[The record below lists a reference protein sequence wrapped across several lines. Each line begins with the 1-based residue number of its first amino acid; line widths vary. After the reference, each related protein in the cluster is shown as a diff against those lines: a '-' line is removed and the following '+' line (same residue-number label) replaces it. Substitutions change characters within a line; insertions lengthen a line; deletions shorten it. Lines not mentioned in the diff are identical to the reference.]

1 MNRINPI
8 NKIVS
13 KGISKMHE
21 EELTYEEKIQKMV
34 KNLLA
39 RAEREVPEYG
49 DFKSVYEEFPNTDKS
64 ITATDFMLKINKP
77 LTKGSE
83 KMRNLVAVAY
93 DIPHP
98 YKTEQT
104 IVHGTKKEVLDALK
118 SEDLPSKLEK
128 IYKEL
133 ADHLAEE

>member
-1 MNRINPI
+1 MDKINPI
-8 NKIVS
+8 NKILS

-21 EELTYEEKIQKMV
+21 EEPTFEEKIEKTV

-64 ITATDFMLKINKP
+64 IKATDFMLKINKP
-77 LTKGSE
+77 ITKGSE

-104 IVHGTKKEVLDALK
+104 LVHGTKQEILKALQSK
-118 SEDLPSKLEK
+118 DLPAKLEN

-133 ADHLAEE
+133 AQHLSED

>member
-1 MNRINPI
+1 M
-8 NKIVS
+8 NKINS
-13 KGISKMHE
+13 TNKIKFEGIKKMPKKE
-21 EELTYEEKIQKMV
+21 INFEDKIQKMV
-34 KNLLA
+34 KDLYA

-49 DFKSVYEEFPNTDKS
+49 DFRSVYEEFPNTDK
-64 ITATDFMLKINKP
+64 TVKATDFMLKINKP

-104 IVHGTKKEVLDALK
+104 LTHGTKQEILDALR
-118 SEDLPSKLEK
+118 SNDLPKKLEK

-133 ADHLAEE
+133 AEHLSEE

>member
-1 MNRINPI
+1 MNKINPI

-21 EELTYEEKIQKMV
+21 EELTFEEKIQKMV

-93 DIPHP
+93 DMPHP

>member
-1 MNRINPI
+1 MDRINPI
-8 NKIVS
+8 NKILS

-21 EELTYEEKIQKMV
+21 EELTLEEKIQKTV

-83 KMRNLVAVAY
+83 KMRNLIAVAY

-104 IVHGTKKEVLDALK
+104 LTHGTKQEILDALR
-118 SEDLPSKLEK
+118 SNDLPKKLEK

-133 ADHLAEE
+133 AEHLSEE

>member
-21 EELTYEEKIQKMV
+21 EELTFEEKIQKMV